1 MLRVAIDGP
10 GGAGKSTVAKLLA
23 KELGLDYIDTGAM
36 YRAAALKMT
45 RLGITTED
53 TAAVEEALEHTLID
67 FDKGSIWLDGEEVN
81 EAIRTPEMGG
91 LASAYSALACVRKK
105 LVERQKEMGR
115 TKDCIMDGRD
125 IGTNVL
131 PDAEFKFFLTASAE
145 ERAQRRYKELLEKGQ
160 DVTFEKVLADI
171 NQRDYNDSHRELD
184 PLRKA
189 EDAIEVD
196 TTAMNIDEVVAYL
209 MDMIRNNQAW
219 Y

>member
-1 MLRVAIDGP
+1 MLRIAIDGP
-10 GGAGKSTVAKLLA
+10 GGAGKSTIAKLLA

-45 RLGITTED
+45 RLGIPAED
-53 TAAVEEALEHTLID
+53 SDAVAAALADTLID

-91 LASAYSALACVRKK
+91 LASAYSALGCVREK
-105 LVERQKEMGR
+105 LGERQKEIGR

-131 PDAEFKFFLTASAE
+131 PDAEFKFYLTASAE
-145 ERAQRRYKELLEKGQ
+145 ERARRRYKELLEKGQ
-160 DVTFEKVLADI
+160 DVNYEKILADI
-171 NQRDYNDSHRELD
+171 NERDYNDMHRALN
-184 PLRKA
+184 PLCKA

-196 TTAMNIDEVVAYL
+196 STSMSIEEVVAHL
-209 MDMIRNNQAW
+209 LTLIRQ
-219 Y
+219 

>member
-10 GGAGKSTVAKLLA
+10 GGAGKSTIAKILA

-36 YRAAALKMT
+36 YRAVALKMT
-45 RLGITTED
+45 RLGVPAEED
-53 TAAVEEALEHTLID
+53 QVAEALTDTTID
-67 FDKGSIWLDGEEVN
+67 FAGGSIYLDGQEVN

-91 LASAYSALACVRKK
+91 LASLYSALGCVRKK
-105 LVERQKEMGR
+105 LVERQKEMGQ

-131 PDAEFKFFLTASAE
+131 PNAEFKFFLTASAE
-145 ERAQRRYKELLEKGQ
+145 ERARRRYKELIEKGQ
-160 DVTFEKVLADI
+160 DVEYEKILADI
-171 NQRDYNDSHRELD
+171 NERDYNDSHRALD

-196 TTAMNIDEVVAYL
+196 TTHMTINEVIAALVG
-209 MDMIRNNQAW
+209 IIHGKNK
-219 Y
+219 

>member
-1 MLRVAIDGP
+1 MLRIAIDGP
-10 GGAGKSTVAKLLA
+10 GGAGKSTIAKMLA
-23 KELGLDYIDTGAM
+23 ERLALAYIDTGAM

-45 RLGITTED
+45 RLGIPADDPE
-53 TAAVEEALEHTLID
+53 AVEKALEDTLID
-67 FDKGSIWLDGEEVN
+67 FEGGSIFLDGEEVN

-91 LASAYSALACVRKK
+91 LASAYSALGCVRKK

-145 ERAQRRYKELLEKGQ
+145 ERAKRRYKELTEKGQ
-160 DVTFEKVLADI
+160 DVTYEKVLADI
-171 NQRDYNDSHRELD
+171 NERDYNDSHRELD

-189 EDAIEVD
+189 DDAVEVD
-196 TTAMNIDEVVAYL
+196 TTSMSIEEVIDCL
-209 MDMIRNNQAW
+209 TGMIGKKD
-219 Y
+219 

>member
-10 GGAGKSTVAKLLA
+10 GGAGKSTIAKILA

-36 YRAAALKMT
+36 YRAVALKMT
-45 RLGITTED
+45 RLGVPAEED
-53 TAAVEEALEHTLID
+53 QVAEALTDTTID
-67 FDKGSIWLDGEEVN
+67 FAGGSIYLDGQEVN

-91 LASAYSALACVRKK
+91 LASLYSALGCVRKK
-105 LVERQKEMGR
+105 LVERQKEMGQ

-131 PDAEFKFFLTASAE
+131 PNAEFKFFLTASAE
-145 ERAQRRYKELLEKGQ
+145 ERARRRYKELIEKGQ
-160 DVTFEKVLADI
+160 DVEYEKILADI
-171 NQRDYNDSHRELD
+171 NERDYNDSHRALD

-196 TTAMNIDEVVAYL
+196 TTHMTIDEVIATLVG
-209 MDMIRNNQAW
+209 IIHGENK
-219 Y
+219 